1 MIPRLLVLALV
12 LIPALPAVAAE
23 PPVRAAS
30 SVDRT
35 AVWVADRLTFT
46 IDIVTDRGVEILL
59 DDLAREKLRV
69 NGLEIVGS
77 DSSATTDA
85 AERTSHR
92 LRYVLTTYRV
102 DTPVL
107 SIEPISVRYYQRR
120 PGQRLQDIAPAGE
133 VTVPGA
139 TVAYRSTLPDAQ
151 PASGLRDRRASAARH
166 PFFARVRSVGL
177 ALVII
182 SLAPALVIAGAAL
195 HRRTARKPGRR
206 SSREVKKEKR
216 DTLERLRSLDLGTE
230 EERRRAY
237 DEISAAVRQ
246 HVAASAHV
254 PAASLTAQELDQ
266 ALASAESHRSFRPPF
281 GSLGSLRP
289 GAGSRVSRESVSAL
303 LAASDTARY
312 GPPAA
317 VPSTQACRDAL
328 NTAEEILAGR

>member
-1 MIPRLLVLALV
+1 VTPRLLVLAVV
-12 LIPALPAVAAE
+12 LIAARPAFAAD

-46 IDIVTDRGVEILL
+46 VDIVCDRGVEILL
-59 DDLAREKLRV
+59 DDLAKEKLRV
-69 NGLEIVGS
+69 NGLEVVGS
-77 DSSATTDA
+77 DSSATTDP

-107 SIEPISVRYYQRR
+107 SIEPVSVRYYQRR
-120 PGQRLQDIAPAGE
+120 PGQRLQDMAPAGE

-139 TVAYRSTLPDAQ
+139 VVAYRSTLPDAQ
-151 PASGLRDRRASAARH
+151 PVPGLRDRRASSARAA
-166 PFFARVRSVGL
+166 FFARVRSVGL
-177 ALVII
+177 ALVIV
-182 SLAPALVIAGAAL
+182 SLAPAVVIAVAAV

-206 SSREVKKEKR
+206 SSREIKKEKR
-216 DTLERLRSLDLGTE
+216 DTLERLRALDVGTE
-230 EERRRAY
+230 EERRHAY

-246 HVAASAHV
+246 HVAAAAHV
-254 PAASLTAQELDQ
+254 PAASLTARELDE
-266 ALASAESHRSFRPPF
+266 A
-281 GSLGSLRP
+281 LGSIRT
-289 GAGSRVSRESVSAL
+289 RVPRESVSAL
-303 LAASDTARY
+303 LNASDTARY

-328 NTAEEILAGR
+328 TAAEEILAGR